1 MEYLLIFS
9 FGIVIGAAVVLLIN
23 FLRRREASQLAKEL
37 IDQTESQKIQDL
49 ELLIGRIKDSFGALS
64 LEALSKNTNEFLK
77 LANQSFSQQ
86 TQSNAQE
93 LDGKKELI
101 DQTLESMKGELQ
113 KVHSLVSDFEK
124 DREQKFGEV
133 STQLKN
139 TAAQTEKLRDTT
151 DHLKTA
157 LASRD
162 VRGQWGQRMAEDV
175 LKLAGFI
182 EGINYQKQKALS
194 TGTKPD
200 YTFLLPQ
207 NLIVNMDVK
216 FPLDNYT
223 FHINAESDSDKQAF
237 KKKFLQDARDRI
249 KEVTTREYI
258 NPSENT
264 VDYVIVFIP
273 NEQVYGFI
281 NENDRTILDDALKN
295 KVIFCSPLTLY
306 AILAVIRQA
315 VDNFNLEKTAAQ
327 ILSLLGTFNKQWD
340 AFLKSLEKMGKKI
353 DDAQNEFHTLT
364 TTRRKQLDRPLKQIE
379 DLRKQKGIP
388 LDAALPEGEAFDDSP
403 DSADRDS
410 DIQ

>member
-1 MEYLLIFS
+1 MEYVLVLSI
-9 FGIVIGAAVVLLIN
+9 GVIIGAAIVLLIN
-23 FLRRREASQLAKEL
+23 FLRRRDASDLAKEL
-37 IDQTESQKIQDL
+37 LNEAESRKIQDL
-49 ELLIGRIKDSFGALS
+49 EMLIGRIKDSFGALS
-64 LEALSKNTNEFLK
+64 LDALSKNTDEFLK
-77 LANQSFSQQ
+77 LANRSFSQQ
-86 TQSNAQE
+86 TQLNVQE
-93 LDGKKELI
+93 LDGKKGLI

-113 KVHSLVSDFEK
+113 KVQNLVSDFER

-139 TAAQTEKLRDTT
+139 TATQTEKLRETT

-162 VRGQWGQRMAEDV
+162 IRGQWGQRMAEDV

-182 EGINYQKQKALS
+182 EGINYQKQKVLS
-194 TGTKPD
+194 AGTKPD
-200 YTFLLPQ
+200 FTFFLPQ

-223 FHINAESDSDKQAF
+223 FYVNAESDADKQAF
-237 KKKFLQDARDRI
+237 KKRFLQDARDRI
-249 KEVTTREYI
+249 KEATTREYI

-340 AFLKSLEKMGKKI
+340 ALFKSLEKMGKKI
-353 DDAQNEFHTLT
+353 DEAQNEFHTLT

-388 LDAALPEGEAFDDSP
+388 LDAALSEEEVVDDLPDNPEGHQKE
-403 DSADRDS
+403 
-410 DIQ
+410 